1 MQAINLFKYENL
13 QLKSYIFNYRF
24 QVVRGGCC
32 GLKISWMAIVKAL
45 IPILLHMIFCALI
58 CLGDFGLWLILAVA
72 KKHGAVEY
80 NVEGTAKSTYE
91 IKVRL
96 VNG

>member
-1 MQAINLFKYENL
+1 MYNNIYYDKIPCKDILVLYL
-13 QLKSYIFNYRF
+13 RY

-32 GLKISWMAIVKAL
+32 GLKISWMAILKAL
-45 IPILLHMIFCALI
+45 IPIILHMIFCALI

-91 IKVRL
+91 IKVCSPQL
-96 VNG
+96 

>member
-1 MQAINLFKYENL
+1 
-13 QLKSYIFNYRF
+13 
-24 QVVRGGCC
+24 
-32 GLKISWMAIVKAL
+32 MAILKAL
-45 IPILLHMIFCALI
+45 VPIFLHMIFCALI

-91 IKVRL
+91 IKVRTFYKL
-96 VNG
+96 QKLTETSQSKFIHDAEIHTITLQSQ

>member
-1 MQAINLFKYENL
+1 M
-13 QLKSYIFNYRF
+13 YRF

-45 IPILLHMIFCALI
+45 IPIFLHMIFCGLI

-91 IKVRL
+91 IKVGL
-96 VNG
+96 

>member
-1 MQAINLFKYENL
+1 
-13 QLKSYIFNYRF
+13 
-24 QVVRGGCC
+24 
-32 GLKISWMAIVKAL
+32 MAILKAL
-45 IPILLHMIFCALI
+45 IPIFLHMIFCALI

-91 IKVRL
+91 IKVGRVAKHTVKPRITGCQKIYKFHL
-96 VNG
+96 VMPI